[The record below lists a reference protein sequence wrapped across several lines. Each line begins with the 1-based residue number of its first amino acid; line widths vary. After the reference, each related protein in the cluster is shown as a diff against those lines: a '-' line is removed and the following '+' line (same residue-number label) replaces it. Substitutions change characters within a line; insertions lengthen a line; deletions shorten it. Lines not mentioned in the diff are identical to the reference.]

1 MVSSSH
7 RCDLLRRFEAAAYQV
22 ANEPETME
30 ESDEEDSAHVGVG
43 NIFKD
48 ESFLSELEQTEN
60 FIKGNMEID
69 SDGDMITLK
78 VVKMGIKEMAREK
91 DECTE
96 LYFLPSL
103 K

>member
-1 MVSSSH
+1 MNVAKLMVCNSH

-22 ANEPETME
+22 ANEPNTME

-48 ESFLSELEQTEN
+48 ESFLFELEQTEN

-69 SDGDMITLK
+69 SDGDDDYSK
-78 VVKMGIKEMAREK
+78 SSEDGDQGDDKGER
-91 DECTE
+91 
-96 LYFLPSL
+96 
-103 K
+103 